1 MIPIRLKLSN
11 FMPYRENV
19 PALSFTG
26 IHTASICGDN
36 GSGKSSL
43 IDAMTWALWGKARAH
58 SDDDLIH
65 QNANQTQ
72 VEFDFIVDNQVYRV
86 VRRHARAKSRRAS
99 GPSELQLFISNDG
112 VFKPITG
119 DRMTDTGKK
128 IVDILHMDYDTFI
141 NSAYL
146 RQGHA
151 DQFTVAIASKRKDVL
166 ASILGLSIYDELEA
180 KAKEKAKFFE
190 SDILQ
195 LAAAINE
202 YTTELAR
209 KPEYEAE
216 LEKAQSTLAE
226 IEALAQVKDTAL
238 AALRQKKE
246 ALDTR
251 KNRLDELEVHL
262 AGTARDLRLWEEQAV
277 QHLAHVKQYE
287 VVIGRRDE
295 IETGYSQYTKAK
307 TANDELERKFRQSVV
322 LEKQKAQLESRIDKA
337 RNALTSE
344 HTIIAREIERLDTL
358 LKTLPGLKNQLNEA
372 EERIHKLEEAELVIR
387 QQEAS
392 AKDLH
397 TRVNLLEGEI
407 SRLESEL
414 KKTGEKIDLITG
426 HIAAHTDA
434 KCPLCESELTREGL
448 ELILGKYTGERDDRT
463 ALLKQDRENLERLK
477 KKYEAAQKEKSR
489 LETGYNQEK
498 AAAYSQRGALNKQV
512 AEIEEEGK
520 KLAPHHEALDDIEQK
535 LAKRDFAVNEQQT
548 VIAIDNELASLGY
561 DPEKHEYIRSRL
573 KGLESFERDKLSLEE
588 AVRLIDREREGA
600 ARAQSEAGVK
610 RDNLKRDN
618 EEKEALSAQLA
629 GLPALVQELASAES
643 EYRNISARRNQA
655 QETLG
660 SARNQLNRLAV
671 LEEKKTEKED
681 AIARATKEAAIFRE
695 LAEAFGKNGVQALLI
710 ERALPEIEAEANK
723 LLGRM
728 TDNRMHVR
736 FQTQRP
742 KKDGGMIETLDINI
756 ADELGTRN
764 YEMFSGGE
772 AFRINFA
779 IRIALSK
786 VLARRAGARLP
797 TLIIDEGFGTQDA
810 TGMEKLKE
818 AITSIQDDFE
828 KILVVTHI
836 EDFRDA
842 FPTRIDVIKTA
853 EGSTIEV
860 N

>member
-1 MIPIRLKLSN
+1 
-11 FMPYRENV
+11 MPYRENV
-19 PALSFTG
+19 PVLSFTG

-65 QNANQTQ
+65 QNANQVQ
-72 VEFDFIVDNQVYRV
+72 VEFDFAVDNQVYRV
-86 VRRHARAKSRRAS
+86 IRRHARAKSRRAS

-112 VFKPITG
+112 IFKPITG
-119 DRMTDTGKK
+119 DRMPETEKK

-151 DQFTVAIASKRKDVL
+151 DQFTIARPAERKEVL
-166 ASILGLSIYDELEA
+166 SSILGLSVYDELE
-180 KAKEKAKFFE
+180 EKAKQQVRTFE
-190 SDILQ
+190 ADILK
-195 LAAAINE
+195 LAATITE
-202 YTTELAR
+202 YTTELTR

-216 LEKAQSTLAE
+216 LEKAQSTLIG
-226 IEALAQVKDTAL
+226 IEALTQAQDTTL
-238 AALRQKKE
+238 GILRQKKE
-246 ALDTR
+246 FLDAK

-262 AGTARDLRLWEEQAV
+262 ANTARDLKLWEEQAA
-277 QHLAHVKQYE
+277 QHLSHVKQYE

-295 IETGYSQYTKAK
+295 IEKGYAQYTELK
-307 TANDELERKFRQSVV
+307 TANEDLERKFRQSVV
-322 LEKQKAQLESRIDKA
+322 LEKQKSQLESRVEKA
-337 RNALTSE
+337 RNELTSE
-344 HTIIAREIERLDTL
+344 HTVIEREIERLDTL
-358 LKTLPGLKNQLNEA
+358 FKTLPGLKNQLNAA
-372 EERIHKLEEAELVIR
+372 EERLRKLEEMEIIIV
-387 QQEAS
+387 QKEAS

-397 TRVNLLEGEI
+397 AKANLLEGEI
-407 SRLESEL
+407 TRIAGEIKEA
-414 KKTGEKIDLITG
+414 GEKIDLIAS
-426 HIAAHTDA
+426 HITSHTEA

-448 ELILGKYTGERDDRT
+448 ELILGKYTKEREDKT
-463 ALLKQDRENLERLK
+463 ALLKKDRENLARLRTE
-477 KKYEAAQKEKSR
+477 YEAEQKEKSQLDTR
-489 LETGYNQEK
+489 YNQEK
-498 AAAYSQRGALNKQV
+498 AAAYSQRGALSKQI
-512 AEIEEEGK
+512 AEIEAEGK
-520 KLAPHHEALDDIEQK
+520 KLDQQHEMLDDIEQK
-535 LAKRDFAVNEQQT
+535 LARRDYAVSEQQT
-548 VIAIDNELASLGY
+548 IAAIETELANLGY
-561 DPEKHEYIRSRL
+561 DSLWHEQLRSRL
-573 KGLESFERDKLSLEE
+573 KELGSFERDKLSLDE
-588 AVRLIDREREGA
+588 AIRLIDREKEGA
-600 ARAQSEAGVK
+600 ARAQSEAQVK
-610 RDNLKRDN
+610 RHSLQHEN
-618 EEKEALSAQLA
+618 EEKEALSTQLA
-629 GLPALVQELASAES
+629 GLPAIVQELASAES
-643 EYRNISARRNQA
+643 EYKIITARRNQA

-660 SARNQLNRLAV
+660 SAKNQLSRLAV
-671 LEEKKTEKED
+671 LEEKKKEKED

-842 FPTRIDVIKTA
+842 FPTRIDVVKTA